1 MWQGKSN
8 TAFSAQGY
16 FIRDRAGAEHWVAA
30 LRASFD
36 IAPSGLV
43 RIADE
48 QAPVLLAPEYAD
60 DEAQEL
66 KSESDIAPFKP
77 RQDFIMRGTA
87 CLPGMAETRGL
98 IAELAIGRMNKRAA
112 VSCPRRVRVRDSRLT
127 LEQGSAFGGVA
138 LTWRNSLGGP
148 DAAKGSA
155 QEADTEWANPIGRG
169 WTKQWSK
176 LPEGAEILLPL
187 IENADE
193 RVETGRPLPAP
204 FGFGAVQPHWL
215 PRRSHAGT
223 YDEAWQKGRA
233 PLLPDDFDDRF
244 HQSAPLDQ
252 QLDLKG
258 GEPVSAVN
266 LHPDGPFSFRLP
278 QIILEATT
286 RVGRESHET
295 RMRLITVELDTE
307 NKTVAMVWNT
317 LVPCNGRDTEVEGS
331 VIRLKQMA
339 GVAG

>member
-1 MWQGKSN
+1 MWQCKSN

-30 LRASFD
+30 LRASFEILD
-36 IAPSGLV
+36 GGLV
-43 RIADE
+43 KIAEAQD
-48 QAPVLLAPEYAD
+48 PVLLAPAYAD
-60 DEAQEL
+60 EEAGEL
-66 KSESDIAPFKP
+66 KSESDIAPFRP
-77 RQDFIMRGTA
+77 RSDFIVRGAA
-87 CLPGMAETRGL
+87 CLPDMETARGL
-98 IAELAIGRMNKRAA
+98 EANLSIGALTKRAA
-112 VSCPRRVRVRDSRLT
+112 VTCPRRLRMKDGRLFV
-127 LEQGSAFGGVA
+127 EQGDPFGAIG
-138 LTWRNSLGGP
+138 LTWRNCLGGADPFP
-148 DAAKGSA
+148 DPGK
-155 QEADTEWANPIGRG
+155 EAETEWANPVGRG
-169 WTKQWSK
+169 WTRSWRG
-176 LPEGAEILLPL
+176 LPDGAEVMLPM
-187 IENADE
+187 IENALE
-193 RVETGRPLPAP
+193 RIDPAKPLPAP

-223 YDEAWQKGRA
+223 YDKAWQKARA

-258 GEPVSAVN
+258 GEVVSAVN

-286 RVGRESHET
+286 RVGRESHDT

-307 NKTVAMVWNT
+307 NKSVAMVWNT

-331 VIRLKQMA
+331 AIRLKQMA